1 MTLEEKLADN
11 MYEDTII
18 FKDYDYEDAFI
29 GVSEDGRA
37 IYDYELMV
45 KWLTDTKGYTEED
58 AIEWIES
65 NTLRALPYMGSMCPI
80 IMHHLED

>member
-37 IYDYELMV
+37 IYDYDLMV
-45 KWLTDTKGYTEED
+45 KWLVDQKGFSEES
-58 AIEWIES
+58 AVEWIEF
-65 NTLRALPYMGSMCPI
+65 NALRSLPYMGDMRPI
-80 IMHHLED
+80 IMHTLE